1 MITVGKALFS
11 GRTGGRAVQWAR
23 MQDMMGGFFGLELP
37 DYNNFPYRE
46 APHCAYVNSGRAAFE
61 CLLLNMPRPEKILV
75 PRFICDTMLQGP
87 ARLGIPVQRYDCT
100 EQLTPILPEVAE
112 RDLVLLVNY
121 FGLTEN
127 SVAAAAQQLTGRC
140 VVDATTALY
149 SPPLPGVPTVY
160 SPRKFAGVTDGGVA
174 HAPFPLTQLPEDTA
188 SSAHTSLCLL
198 EALEHGTTAA
208 LAASETAEKTL
219 TAPPLRMSRLTR
231 RLIRSIDFEQAST
244 CRLKNYAMLHHA
256 LSGINHL
263 TLPTSPEHAPMCYP
277 LVSGIPDLRDTLIDA
292 GIAIPLY
299 WPEVIDATDATDT
312 ANRLARRLLPLPLD
326 QRYTKTDME
335 RLVRLILG

>member
-1 MITVGKALFS
+1 
-11 GRTGGRAVQWAR
+11 
-23 MQDMMGGFFGLELP
+23 MGGFFGLELP

-46 APHCAYVNSGRAAFE
+46 APHCAYLSSGRAAFE

-87 ARLGIPVQRYDCT
+87 TRLGIPVQRYDCT
-100 EQLTPILPEVAE
+100 EQLTPILPEVGE

-127 SVAAAAQQLTGRC
+127 TVAAAALQLPERC

-160 SPRKFAGVTDGGVA
+160 SPRKFAGVADGGVA

-198 EALEHGTTAA
+198 DVLENGATAA
-208 LAASETAEKTL
+208 LATSEMAEAAL
-219 TAPPLRMSRLTR
+219 AAPPLRMSRLTR
-231 RLIRSIDFEQAST
+231 RLLRSIDFEQTAT
-244 CRLKNYAMLHHA
+244 RRKENYTQLHQA
-256 LSGINHL
+256 LSCINHL
-263 TLPTSPEHAPMCYP
+263 NLPENPEYAPMCYP

-292 GIAIPLY
+292 GIALPLY